1 MPRIWHQQKLSIQDC
16 QVKKKHRNPY
26 QKTAYTLWD
35 IELMKREL
43 ASLKTENEIFRKS
56 GCGLKS
62 SNDEKIAA
70 VDKLKMN
77 IPYISFARH
86 WDC

>member
-1 MPRIWHQQKLSIQDC
+1 
-16 QVKKKHRNPY
+16 
-26 QKTAYTLWD
+26 
-35 IELMKREL
+35 MKREL

-56 GCGLKS
+56 GCSLNS

-77 IPYISFARH
+77 IPYISFAKH